1 MNKIFIKLS
10 RKLKFKKVLLFL
22 CIFSLMISISV
33 LGADFKL
40 RVITKRANVR
50 LKASLNSD
58 ILSQVPL
65 GAILESQGKVGNWYK
80 VNLPADES
88 GFVVSGY
95 IYESI
100 VEEVIQEFKE
110 PTIKKEKSQEFA
122 QPVTQRPVNWQ
133 QKAIANAKK
142 HGKRDSPGIIFSFYG
157 CTAPIIAPIVIGSG
171 WVFKPS
177 PPPTAIVGK
186 SPEYVALYT
195 ETYQRSMQKTA
206 AKRAWMGSIVGC
218 VVYAG
223 LGLLTVFSAK

>member
-1 MNKIFIKLS
+1 MNKNFIKVS
-10 RKLKFKKVLLFL
+10 KKLIFKKVLLFL

-50 LKASLNSD
+50 LKPSLSSD
-58 ILSQVPL
+58 ILSQVPF
-65 GAILESQGKVGNWYK
+65 GAILESQGKFGNWYK

-100 VEEVIQEFKE
+100 VEEVIQKFKE
-110 PTIKKEKSQEFA
+110 PTIKEETPQEVA
-122 QPVTQRPVNWQ
+122 QPITQRSVNWQ

-142 HGKRDSPGIIFSFYG
+142 DGKRDAPGIVFALYG
-157 CTAPIIAPIVIGSG
+157 CVAPIISPIVIGSG
-171 WVFKPS
+171 RVFKPS

-195 ETYQRSMQKTA
+195 ETYQRSMQKAA
-206 AKRAWMGSIVGC
+206 AKKAWMGSIVGC
-218 VVYAG
+218 VGYAG
-223 LGLLTVFSAK
+223 LGLLPLIVAK